1 MTPMK
6 KASAM
11 AARISAVL
19 SLLLTATPI
28 GLITDHF
35 TKGGVSNV

>member
-11 AARISAVL
+11 AARIRAVL
-19 SLLLTATPI
+19 SLLLTAISIVRGTN
-28 GLITDHF
+28 HF
-35 TKGGVSNV
+35 TKGGVSKV

>member
-19 SLLLTATPI
+19 SLLLTAIPI
-28 GLITDHF
+28 ALVTDHF
-35 TKGGVSNV
+35 TNGGVSNV

>member
-11 AARISAVL
+11 AARINAVL
-19 SLLLTATPI
+19 SLPLTVIPI
-28 GLITDHF
+28 ALVTDHL